1 MRTILRLKWLI
12 LALWI
17 AASVGLLFIAPDMA
31 QLVRD
36 KGQITVPD
44 GYSSMEAAKL
54 AAELAGNGDGGELS
68 SVVVFHNENG
78 LTDADHE
85 QIAKAVKQLQTEGK
99 ALGVTSVMT
108 HLETPE
114 LEGQMVSEDG
124 KTVLALLATEP
135 GDRTSAE
142 LRADLDGLLD
152 DVQVEH
158 YYTGN
163 WLIGDD
169 VIQSSQ
175 EGLRKT
181 EIITLFFILFILFL
195 VFRSAVA
202 PLIPLVTVGLS
213 YLLSQSVVAFLVEYA
228 NFPLSNFTQIFMVA
242 VMFGIGTD
250 YCILLISRFKEE
262 LAHSGGDKT
271 EAVLSTYKSAGRTVF
286 FAGLAVL
293 VGFSAIGLSTF
304 TLYRSA
310 VAVAVGI
317 AVLLLAL
324 VTIVP
329 FFMATLGKAI
339 FWPARG
345 SLEHKPSRLWG
356 AMGRF
361 SLKRPVWAL
370 VLLALVTVPFLSVYD
385 GKISF
390 NSLDEIGD
398 SYDSVRG
405 FQIISDSFGPGDTL
419 PSTIVVK
426 SDAPFDTPEGLAAM
440 ERVSRELASVEGV
453 KTVRSAT
460 RPTGELLEDFLVTQQ
475 VEQLGDGLGEG
486 KSGLTQIEEGL
497 SEASKG
503 LSDNAPQLQEAV
515 SGTEQLIS
523 GTRELQS
530 GVAQLGA
537 GLRQIEQGVRDGS
550 AGAGEIR
557 AGLSQ
562 AQASAQQLADGAQQL
577 LASYRQLG
585 GGLSQITAGYEQFA
599 GAQRELAQGLA
610 GASEGL
616 ASLGERYPELQQDE
630 AYAGLAQQLAVLQG
644 SAEAMSGGLTELNT
658 QLAGLASG
666 LEQANGGLEQAS
678 AGQQALAQGLTELV
692 NGLSKLQAG
701 LTQAADGQG
710 QIVTQLPALSG
721 GFDQLASGQAE
732 LQSGFSEL
740 GDQLT
745 QLTDGLDQSVD
756 GLQQVTDGLG
766 SAQTYL
772 TELSGAPNRELTG
785 WFIPQQAIDMEEF
798 QQALDVYMSEDR
810 SIAKFDVVFEGNP
823 YAQSTM
829 DRIDELSVAA
839 ERGLRGAGYE
849 QATFA
854 IEGVTSM
861 NHDLENISNGDY
873 SRTVILMIVGIGL
886 ILILLLRSIVM
897 PIYLIMSLLLTY
909 YTSMAIAEVLFVR
922 ILGYSGIS
930 WTVPFFGFVMLMALG
945 IDYSIFLMDR
955 FKEYR
960 HLSPREAI
968 VMAMQNMGT
977 VIISAAIILGGT
989 FAAMLPSGVLSL
1001 LQIATVVLCGLFM
1014 YALLML
1020 PLFVPVMVR
1029 TFGEANWWPFMKQSD
1044 EDLPVSGNGR
1054 EIGL

>member
-1 MRTILRLKWLI
+1 MRTVLKFKWLI

-17 AASVGLLFIAPDMA
+17 AASVGLMFTAPNME
-31 QLVRD
+31 QLVRE

-44 GYSSMEAAKL
+44 GYSSTEAAKL
-54 AAELAGNGDGGELS
+54 AAELGGSEGGGELS
-68 SVVVFHNENG
+68 SVLVFHNEAG
-78 LTDADHE
+78 LTPEDHAE
-85 QIAKAVKQLQTEGK
+85 IERAIDHLQSEGSAV
-99 ALGVTSVMT
+99 GVTSVMT

-114 LEGQMVSEDG
+114 LADQMVAEDG
-124 KTVLALLATEP
+124 KTILALIGSDL
-135 GDRTSAE
+135 GDRSYVE
-142 LRADLDGLLD
+142 LREDLDGLLS

-163 WLIGDD
+163 WLIGED
-169 VIQSSQ
+169 VVQSSQ

-181 EIITLFFILFILFL
+181 EIITLFFILAILFL

-213 YLLSQSVVAFLVEYA
+213 YLLSQSVVAYLVEYA
-228 NFPLSNFTQIFMVA
+228 DFPLSNFTQIFMVA

-262 LAHSGGDKT
+262 LAHSGDKT
-271 EAVLSTYKSAGRTVF
+271 EAVLNTYKHAGRTVF

-293 VGFSAIGLSTF
+293 VGFSAIGFSEF

-317 AVLLLAL
+317 AVLLIAL

-329 FFMATLGKAI
+329 FFMATMGKTI

-345 SLEHKPSRLWG
+345 SLEHKPSGLWG

-370 VLLALVTVPFLSVYD
+370 VLLALVTVPFLSVYE

-419 PSTIVVK
+419 PSTLVMRA
-426 SDAPFDTPEGLAAM
+426 DEPLDTPEGMAAM
-440 ERVSRELASVEGV
+440 EQISRELASVEGV
-453 KTVRSAT
+453 KAVRSAT
-460 RPTGELLEDFLVTQQ
+460 RPTGEALDDFLVTQQ

-486 KSGLTQIEEGL
+486 KSGLQQIEEGL
-497 SEASKG
+497 AEASQA
-503 LSDNAPQLQEAV
+503 LSDNAPQLEEAV
-515 SGTEQLIS
+515 SGTADLIG
-523 GTRELQS
+523 GTRELQA
-530 GVAQLGA
+530 GVVQLGD
-537 GLRQIEQGVRDGS
+537 GLRQIEQGMRDGS

-557 AGLSQ
+557 AGLAQ
-562 AQASAQQLADGAQQL
+562 AQASAEQLAGAAQELLTSYQQLG
-577 LASYRQLG
+577 S
-585 GGLSQITAGYEQFA
+585 GLNQITAGYEQFA
-599 GAQRELAQGLA
+599 GAQAELAQGLS
-610 GASEGL
+610 GAIQGL
-616 ASLGERYPELQQDE
+616 SALGEQYPELQDD
-630 AYAGLAQQLAVLQG
+630 ATYTNLAQQMAVLQG
-644 SAEAMSGGLTELNT
+644 SAEAMTSGLTELNT
-658 QLAGLASG
+658 QLAGIASG
-666 LEQANGGLEQAS
+666 MEQANAGLQQAS
-678 AGQQALAQGLTELV
+678 GGQSALAQGLSELV
-692 NGLSKLQAG
+692 DGIAQLQNGLD
-701 LTQAADGQG
+701 QAAGGQS
-710 QIVTQLPALSG
+710 QIVTQLPELTG
-721 GFDQLASGQAE
+721 GFDQLAEGQEQLQAGFAE
-732 LQSGFSEL
+732 LG
-740 GDQLT
+740 GQLT
-745 QLTDGLDQSVD
+745 ELTDGLDQSVD
-756 GLQQVTDGLG
+756 GLQQVSGGLE
-766 SAQTYL
+766 SAQSYL
-772 TELSGAPNRELTG
+772 TELSQAPNQQLSG
-785 WFIPQQAIDMEEF
+785 WFIPEEAIGMEEF
-798 QQALDVYMSEDR
+798 QQALDVYLSEDR
-810 SIAKFDVVFEGNP
+810 QIAKFDVVFEGNP
-823 YAQSTM
+823 YAQDTM
-829 DRIDELSVAA
+829 DQIEELSAA
-839 ERGLRGAGYE
+839 ADRGLRSSGFQ

-854 IEGVTSM
+854 IDGVTSM
-861 NHDLENISNGDY
+861 NHDLDTISNNDY
-873 SRTVILMIVGIGL
+873 SRTVMLMIIGIGL

-897 PIYLIMSLLLTY
+897 PIYLILSLLLTY

-922 ILGYSGIS
+922 ILGYAGIS
-930 WTVPFFGFVMLMALG
+930 WAVPFFGFVMLMALG

-960 HLSPREAI
+960 DRSPREAI
-968 VMAMQNMGT
+968 LMAMKNMGT

-1029 TFGEANWWPFMKQSD
+1029 TFGEANWWPFMKRRD
-1044 EDLPVSGNGR
+1044 EDLPAPGTGR
-1054 EIGL
+1054 DIGM